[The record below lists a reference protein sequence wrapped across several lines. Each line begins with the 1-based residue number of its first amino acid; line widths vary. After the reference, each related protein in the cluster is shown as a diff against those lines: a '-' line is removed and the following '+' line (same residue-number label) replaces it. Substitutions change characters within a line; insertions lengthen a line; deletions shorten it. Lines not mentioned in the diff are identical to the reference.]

1 MSDPITSAEPSQMD
15 AWLDEANAIHDA
27 TPEPGLALLRRIV
40 PAELRPARR
49 PLYAFLMNHV
59 PGEKFGRWDE
69 ALAAQ
74 QAVVDATRADMSPVL
89 WRHAAVAARLARDEA
104 RATAWRDAL
113 ARAVD
118 APPEQAQALVA
129 LAAASL
135 TAPSQDAGAAG
146 RTALDALGPLVG
158 AKTAPGLDASFAAV
172 ANNLGSHLAERPL
185 ADLRQPEL
193 RVALEV
199 AAELA
204 LQFWQR
210 AGQWLQQERA
220 HYLCAMA
227 CNALGDAAGAVQHAR
242 AALALIDANDHTNA
256 ETVDRAFIE
265 LELSQALRLAAEEG
279 AAAATARAE
288 RLAAGFEAED
298 LRTWFADRRARNAAL
313 LAHYARESA

>member
-27 TPEPGLALLRRIV
+27 TPGPGLALLRRIV

-59 PGEKFGRWDE
+59 PGEKFGLWHE

-74 QAVVDATRADMSPVL
+74 QAVVDATRTDMSPVL
-89 WRHAAVAARLARDEA
+89 WRHAAVAAWLARDEA
-104 RATAWRDAL
+104 RASAWRDAL

-118 APPEQAQALVA
+118 APPAQVQALVA
-129 LAAASL
+129 LAAASFI
-135 TAPSQDAGAAG
+135 APSQEAGAAG

-227 CNALGDAAGAVQHAR
+227 CNALGDAEGGMQHAR
-242 AALALIDANDHTNA
+242 AALALVDANDHTHA
-256 ETVDRAFIE
+256 ESVDRAFIE
-265 LELSQALRLAAEEG
+265 LELAQALRLAGEEG
-279 AAAATARAE
+279 AAAAAARAD
-288 RLAAGFEAED
+288 RLAAGFEGEG

-313 LAHYARESA
+313 QAHYARESV